1 MSKKRPK
8 PPTQEQLLSR
18 PDPNDPELEMQQE
31 INNGFWDDI
40 EITDDLVNFF
50 ISAMERKTP

>member
-8 PPTQEQLLSR
+8 PSTQKQLLSR

-31 INNGFWDDI
+31 INNSFWDDV
-40 EITDDLVNFF
+40 EITDGLVDFF
-50 ISAMERKTP
+50 ISVIEGKTS